1 MIKFEPNKIPTI
13 SAKLYNALGV
23 LVDVDLVVDTGSGHG
38 IILDEKIAT
47 FLGYDLSEVQEKAE
61 IRNTSGDVTSKDI
74 HIAKIETLGI
84 EQLIPVVRFIKTPP
98 NMKRQGFIGV
108 KFLRDMKICF
118 DFKNGTINLEN
129 N

>member
-1 MIKFEPNKIPTI
+1 MIPFEPNKIPTV
-13 SAKLYNALGV
+13 SAKIYNDLGEV
-23 LVDVDLVVDTGSGHG
+23 LDIDIVVDTGSGHG
-38 IILDEKIAT
+38 IILSERLAPL
-47 FLGYDLSEVQEKAE
+47 LGYDLSEVQEKAE

-84 EQLIPVVRFIKTPP
+84 EQLNPVVRFIKMPA